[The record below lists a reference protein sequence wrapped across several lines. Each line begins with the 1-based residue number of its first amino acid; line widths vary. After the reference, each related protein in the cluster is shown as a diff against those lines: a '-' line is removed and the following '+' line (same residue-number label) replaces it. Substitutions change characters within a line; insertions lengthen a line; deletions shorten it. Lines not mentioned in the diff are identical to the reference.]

1 MWHTM
6 LNVFRSNRVYSYLHL
21 QQFDIFPIA
30 KFQPIDRMSIEYMI
44 VGLIEGG
51 PDPDFDPRWHRFV
64 IYHEF

>member
-1 MWHTM
+1 MFFALCILVSSSTTIRH
-6 LNVFRSNRVYSYLHL
+6 
-21 QQFDIFPIA
+21 FPIA
-30 KFQPIDRMSIEYMI
+30 KFQPIDRMSIEYMT